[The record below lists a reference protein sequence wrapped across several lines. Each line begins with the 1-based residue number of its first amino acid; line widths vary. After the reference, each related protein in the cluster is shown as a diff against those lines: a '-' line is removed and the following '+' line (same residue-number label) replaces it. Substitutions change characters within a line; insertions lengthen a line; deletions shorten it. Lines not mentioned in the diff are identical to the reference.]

1 MDKISFGAQSRIDHT
16 RTVRF
21 RIVRIT
27 APRMYV
33 LYTTNCHGGSRF
45 LRVAG
50 EFHILTICQ
59 DNKDI
64 ICVLRMASSAVS
76 GGHDL
81 GSDAKVSSTV
91 QTATVPKSQ
100 YDPMNTKAWI
110 AP

>member
-1 MDKISFGAQSRIDHT
+1 MDTISFGAQSRIDHT

-27 APRMYV
+27 APSMYV

-64 ICVLRMASSAVS
+64 ICVLRPPHNHWIHYRRKCSTGVAIEMS
-76 GGHDL
+76 G
-81 GSDAKVSSTV
+81 
-91 QTATVPKSQ
+91 TAR
-100 YDPMNTKAWI
+100 ARGCI
-110 AP
+110 